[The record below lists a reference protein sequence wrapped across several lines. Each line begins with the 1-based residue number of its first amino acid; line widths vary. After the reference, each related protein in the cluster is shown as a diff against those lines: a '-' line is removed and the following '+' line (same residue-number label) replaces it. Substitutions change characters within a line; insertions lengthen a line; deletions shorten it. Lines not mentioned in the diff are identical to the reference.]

1 MKKTGLYI
9 FLITLGVQLFTA
21 CTERMQ
27 IDLPE
32 SAKKLVVEAYLFPG
46 DSASWVRLTE
56 SANYFSN
63 QPPKAV
69 THASVKLDD
78 GQGSVWEFNNLDTDS
93 SIYSLPAQTF
103 EPETSK
109 VYHLDIRMNQPLGG
123 HTHFESTTMLPPL
136 RIHADSIA
144 IDYAPDIEKW
154 MVRLYALDP
163 LGKDFYLFNSRV
175 NGHCITDSV
184 QRKVVRSDVY
194 FDGRYLPGAIVQVL
208 NKDELKIGDQ
218 YELIISEISEAYY
231 HYLSDLQA
239 ETETKN
245 PIFSGPP
252 ANVQGNITEG
262 ALGFFTAFSST
273 SMRVVLKGPSLSAK
287 NP

>member
-9 FLITLGVQLFTA
+9 FLITLGAQLFTA

-32 SAKKLVVEAYLFPG
+32 SNKKLVVEAYLFPG

-69 THASVKLDD
+69 THAYVKLDD
-78 GQGSVWEFNNLDTDS
+78 GQGAAWKFNNLDTDS
-93 SIYSLPAQTF
+93 SIYTLPAQTF
-103 EPETSK
+103 QPEISK
-109 VYHLDIRMNQPLGG
+109 VYHLDIQISQPLGG

-144 IDYAPDIEKW
+144 IQYAPDIEKW
-154 MVRLYALDP
+154 MVRLYALDS

-194 FDGRYLPGAIVQVL
+194 FDGRYLTGTIVQVL

-218 YELIISEISEAYY
+218 YELIVSEISEAYY
-231 HYLSDLQA
+231 HYLSDLQT

-252 ANVQGNITEG
+252 ANVKGNISED

-273 SMRVVLKGPSLSAK
+273 SMRVVLKGPSLPAK